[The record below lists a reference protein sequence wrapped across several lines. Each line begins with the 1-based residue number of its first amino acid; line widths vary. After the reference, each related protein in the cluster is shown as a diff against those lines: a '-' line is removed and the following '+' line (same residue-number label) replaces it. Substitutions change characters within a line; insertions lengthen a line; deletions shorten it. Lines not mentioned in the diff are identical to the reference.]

1 MRILTPAEVRQVE
14 VIKWLV
20 TELHNPS
27 VVADN
32 TYRIEVNS
40 ENRELWL
47 NILDLALQQSE
58 SLKEEWRKDKT
69 PSWTNEVY
77 KKLRTNE

>member
-1 MRILTPAEVRQVE
+1 MIPAEVRQVE
-14 VIKWLV
+14 SIRSKTISGVITGIDLYDEDDNLV
-20 TELHNPS
+20 DTL
-27 VVADN
+27 D
-32 TYRIEVNS
+32 I
-40 ENRELWL
+40 ELWL